1 MLLNSIIVFAES
13 PINGPSHITTT
24 SMPTNGVG
32 SAPASP
38 VATREEPT
46 TVSEKYPFHSRYPD
60 NSFQALQYGAEDED
74 GETDVT
80 NQAGGYHADHRD
92 HHSSH
97 SSSQKKKII
106 YVNDIPYSTYR
117 ALIYYVSG
125 DFQPQERILTRLE
138 AVYG

>member
-1 MLLNSIIVFAES
+1 
-13 PINGPSHITTT
+13 
-24 SMPTNGVG
+24 
-32 SAPASP
+32 
-38 VATREEPT
+38 
-46 TVSEKYPFHSRYPD
+46 VSQKHPFHCRCPV
-60 NSFQALQYGAEDED
+60 NCFQALQYGAEDED

-92 HHSSH
+92 HHSLH

-117 ALIYYVSG
+117 ALIYYVSSHI
-125 DFQPQERILTRLE
+125 QPQEAILIKLE

>member
-1 MLLNSIIVFAES
+1 MLLTCTVVFAES
-13 PINGPSHITTT
+13 PINGPNHVTTT
-24 SMPTNGVG
+24 SIPTNGVG

-38 VATREEPT
+38 VATREEPA
-46 TVSEKYPFHSRYPD
+46 TVSKKYPFHSRCPV

-80 NQAGGYHADHRD
+80 NQAGGYADHRD
-92 HHSSH
+92 HHSSL

-117 ALIYYVSG
+117 ALIYYVSVH
-125 DFQPQERILTRLE
+125 FQPWETILIKLE

>member
-1 MLLNSIIVFAES
+1 
-13 PINGPSHITTT
+13 
-24 SMPTNGVG
+24 MPTNGAG

-38 VATREEPT
+38 VTTREEPT
-46 TVSEKYPFHSRYPD
+46 TVSQRHPFHSRCPV

-97 SSSQKKKII
+97 PSSQKKKII

-117 ALIYYVSG
+117 ALIYYVS
-125 DFQPQERILTRLE
+125 DHFQLQENILTSL
-138 AVYG
+138 